1 MSIKT
6 RVMLSDALPFWFA
19 MTSPLIG
26 ILAGIVIVSLPIV
39 RGFPKAQASI
49 SLFLIA

>member
-1 MSIKT
+1 VSIKT

-26 ILAGIVIVSLPIV
+26 ILAGIVVAWLLGRS
-39 RGFPKAQASI
+39 
-49 SLFLIA
+49 